1 MSKFSVKSGA
11 LVKNNADA
19 MRRVIYLLL
28 IVSVFVLISCRERS
42 SPQEANEKLSADQ
55 LAEINR
61 QLLIKDRERIVSYI
75 TRKDLDMK
83 ETDTG
88 LWISSETG
96 GNGNIKEGDRV
107 TLEYTCSLLDG
118 TLAYRSDEDGLMI
131 FEVGKSDI
139 PAGINEGVK
148 LLGEGSE
155 AVMIL
160 PAYLG
165 YGLLGDEKKIPAR
178 SILVYNIKVLAVK

>member
-1 MSKFSVKSGA
+1 MRSV
-11 LVKNNADA
+11 L
-19 MRRVIYLLL
+19 YLLL
-28 IVSVFVLISCRERS
+28 IGSVLVSLSCRERNS
-42 SPQEANEKLSADQ
+42 TKEVNEKLSAEQ

-75 TRKDLDMK
+75 ERKDLDMK

-88 LWISSETG
+88 LWINRDVKGSG
-96 GNGNIKEGDRV
+96 DINDGDRV

-118 TLAYRSDEDGLMI
+118 TPVYNSEDDGLMV

-139 PAGINEGVK
+139 PSGINEGVK
-148 LLGEGSE
+148 RLEEGSE
-155 AVMIL
+155 AVLIL

-165 YGLLGDEKKIPAR
+165 YGLLGDERKIPGR
-178 SILVYNIKVLAVK
+178 SILVYEIKVVKVN

>member
-1 MSKFSVKSGA
+1 MSRFSVKSGA
-11 LVKNNADA
+11 LIKNNAEA
-19 MRRVIYLLL
+19 MRRVVYLFLIGSLFFLL
-28 IVSVFVLISCRERS
+28 SCRERS
-42 SPQEANEKLSADQ
+42 SPQEANEKLSAEQ

-118 TLAYRSDEDGLMI
+118 TVVYKSDEDGLMI

-139 PAGINEGVK
+139 PAGIGEGVK
-148 LLGEGSE
+148 MMGEGSE

-160 PAYLG
+160 PGYLG

-178 SILVYNIKVLAVK
+178 SILVYKIKVLAVN

>member
-1 MSKFSVKSGA
+1 
-11 LVKNNADA
+11 
-19 MRRVIYLLL
+19 MRRVVYLLL
-28 IVSVFVLISCRERS
+28 TGSLFLLFSCHERS
-42 SPQEANEKLSADQ
+42 SPQEANEKLSAEQ

-88 LWISSETG
+88 LWISSEA

-118 TLAYRSDEDGLMI
+118 TPVYKSDEDGLMI
-131 FEVGKSDI
+131 FEVGKSDV

-148 LLGEGSE
+148 MLGEGSE
-155 AVMIL
+155 TVMIL
-160 PAYLG
+160 PGYLG

-178 SILVYNIKVLAVK
+178 SILVYKMKVLAVN